1 MHCDGRALVLE
12 IRNDGIGGASMETAG
27 SGLKGMADRAGAVA
41 LYHRRLSAARSHVCA
56 RDNPGR
62 YHTAITRLRIMNS
75 VQQLFGEHG

>member
-41 LYHRRLSAARSHVCA
+41 AVSPSSLRGEEARVRATIPVDTTPQSPA
-56 RDNPGR
+56 
-62 YHTAITRLRIMNS
+62 
-75 VQQLFGEHG
+75 FGS